1 MFLEVIEATLHAF
14 VVEIAADL
22 FQLLVA
28 GACLM
33 LIAVGVVTYFQVP
46 LVLGSCLC
54 IANLRWVLSCLMLN
68 SCVCY
73 TVILNAFM
81 L

>member
-14 VVEIAADL
+14 VVEIAANP

-33 LIAVGVVTYFQVP
+33 LIAVGVVAYF
-46 LVLGSCLC
+46 
-54 IANLRWVLSCLMLN
+54 
-68 SCVCY
+68 
-73 TVILNAFM
+73 
-81 L
+81 